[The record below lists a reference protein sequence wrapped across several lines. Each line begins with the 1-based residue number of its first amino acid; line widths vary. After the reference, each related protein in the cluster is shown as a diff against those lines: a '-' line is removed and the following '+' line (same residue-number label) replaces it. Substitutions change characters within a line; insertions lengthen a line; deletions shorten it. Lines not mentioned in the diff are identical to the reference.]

1 MGFGLGG
8 LGGGSTGGGR
18 GCGPGES
25 AAQRQTIEMIR
36 AYWEGLR
43 PEEGL
48 PSRAQI
54 DPRGMAGALSGAF
67 MIERIA
73 PGVGRLRIAG
83 MQLVD
88 LMGMEVRGM
97 PLSALFDPAGRSRLA
112 AGLELMFQRPSILQ
126 MTADSVSGIG
136 RPELSARIILLPLA
150 SDGARAE
157 VALGCMAF
165 SGSFGRRPRRLS
177 LVTLENLGLG
187 PARLDLRA
195 PFDRAEGALR
205 RPALLSLDSIP
216 PQVARPRAD
225 HSETAFETVPTR
237 HQRPYLRLVKTP
249 DA

>member
-8 LGGGSTGGGR
+8 GGGTGGGTGSR
-18 GCGPGES
+18 PGES

-88 LMGMEVRGM
+88 LMGMEVRG
-97 PLSALFDPAGRSRLA
+97 PQAA
-112 AGLELMFQRPSILQ
+112 AGW
-126 MTADSVSGIG
+126 
-136 RPELSARIILLPLA
+136 
-150 SDGARAE
+150 
-157 VALGCMAF
+157 
-165 SGSFGRRPRRLS
+165 RRGWS
-177 LVTLENLGLG
+177 
-187 PARLDLRA
+187 
-195 PFDRAEGALR
+195 
-205 RPALLSLDSIP
+205 
-216 PQVARPRAD
+216 
-225 HSETAFETVPTR
+225 
-237 HQRPYLRLVKTP
+237 
-249 DA
+249 